1 MTYDTG
7 RESALIALLRES
19 GEHGLSTREICNR
32 LTPDGKGKS
41 TIFRLLSSLV
51 SEGSVRKL
59 PDKQGR
65 HFIYQY
71 TEAALCRS
79 HLHLKCTECGKF
91 VHLTDRLSR
100 LLCDSLLCD
109 AHFAID
115 ETKTLLFG
123 RCERCAGGG
132 TR

>member
-7 RESALIALLRES
+7 RESALISLLRES
-19 GEHGLSTREICNR
+19 GERGLSTREICDK

-41 TIFRLLSSLV
+41 TIFRLLSALV
-51 SEGSVRKL
+51 AEGSVRKL
-59 PDKQGR
+59 PDEQGR
-65 HFIYQY
+65 HFVYQY
-71 TEAALCRS
+71 TEAAHCRS
-79 HLHLKCTECGKF
+79 HLHLKCTGCGKF
-91 VHLTDRLSR
+91 LHLTDQLSR

-123 RCERCAGGG
+123 RCERCAGGAA
-132 TR
+132 R

>member
-7 RESALIALLRES
+7 REQALLTLLRDS
-19 GEHGLSTREICNR
+19 GEHGLSTREIFER

-41 TIFRLLSSLV
+41 TIFRLLSALV
-51 SEGSVRKL
+51 ARGSVRKL
-59 PDKQGR
+59 PDEQGR
-65 HFIYQY
+65 HFVYQY
-71 TEAALCRS
+71 TEAAHCRS
-79 HLHLKCTECGKF
+79 HLHLKCTGCGKF
-91 VHLTDRLSR
+91 VHLTDQLSR
-100 LLCDSLLCD
+100 LLCDSLLLD

-123 RCERCAGGG
+123 RCERCAGG